1 MNVVIFDLET
11 TGVDVSKDEIIQ
23 IGAICMDSIT
33 GKEISSFEVKLLPTA
48 KGVVSLNIM
57 KESGFNNCYDPE
69 IWGLEGVSKS
79 LALNRFAG
87 WVGRFTDQKRAAKQT
102 GRSYYVV
109 QGCGYNAA
117 KFDHPFILN
126 VCRFHNIFLPMDM
139 RVWDTMQFAMLYFAV
154 RNIEPEDYKLET
166 ITKNMKIELL
176 NAHDALEDARA
187 TAKITFSILN
197 SLRKS

>member
-33 GKEISSFEVKLLPTA
+33 GKEISSFEVKLLPTE
-48 KGVVSLNIM
+48 KGVQSLIKM

-69 IWGLEGVSKS
+69 IWGLEGVHSAM
-79 LALNRFAG
+79 ALQRFAG
-87 WVGRFTDQKRAAKQT
+87 WVGRFTDQKRIAKS
-102 GRSYYVV
+102 GKSYYVV

-126 VCRFHNIFLPMDM
+126 VCRFVNIFLPMDM
-139 RVWDTMQFAMLYFAV
+139 RVWDTMQFVMLYFAV
-154 RNIEPEDYKLET
+154 HNIEPLDYKLET
-166 ITKNMKIELL
+166 TAKNMKIELSH
-176 NAHDALEDARA
+176 AHDALEDARA

>member
-69 IWGLEGVSKS
+69 IWGLEGVHKAM
-79 LALNRFAG
+79 ALQKFAG
-87 WVGRFTDQKRAAKQT
+87 WVGRFTDQKRIAKS

-126 VCRFHNIFLPMDM
+126 VCRFVNIFLPMDM
-139 RVWDTMQFAMLYFAV
+139 RVWDTMQFAMLYFAM

-166 ITKNMKIELL
+166 IAKNMKIELL
-176 NAHDALEDARA
+176 HAHDALEDARA